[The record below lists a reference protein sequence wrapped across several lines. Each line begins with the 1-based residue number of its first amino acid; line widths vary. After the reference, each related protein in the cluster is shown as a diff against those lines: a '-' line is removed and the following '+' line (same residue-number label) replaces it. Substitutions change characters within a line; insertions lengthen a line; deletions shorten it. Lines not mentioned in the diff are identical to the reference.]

1 MDAAGVCHAFTT
13 VALPPLRVTGAAP
26 SSPSATAP
34 GCGLCVQERPEIRE
48 RTVCAL
54 GLLRTANPVRPDG
67 VHKRC

>member
-1 MDAAGVCHAFTT
+1 MDTAGVCHAFTT
-13 VALPPLRVTGAAP
+13 VALPPLRFTRGAIIAVGDG
-26 SSPSATAP
+26 AGLRALRAGTA
-34 GCGLCVQERPEIRE
+34 GNQR